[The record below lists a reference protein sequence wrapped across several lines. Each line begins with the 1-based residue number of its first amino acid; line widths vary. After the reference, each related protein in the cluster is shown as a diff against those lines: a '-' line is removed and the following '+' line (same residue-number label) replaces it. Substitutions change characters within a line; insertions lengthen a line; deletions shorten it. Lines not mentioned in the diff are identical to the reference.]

1 MFSLPF
7 QGVGISLL
15 LTQAVYGLCNIANVA
30 WLFIY
35 LRDSFIT
42 GHDRYRWT
50 QCFPGVNY
58 GSVHSSINLMSVD
71 SFCIT
76 LQWGTVVQSS
86 LF

>member
-1 MFSLPF
+1 MSL

-30 WLFIY
+30 WLFIF

-50 QCFPGVNY
+50 HCFPGVNY
-58 GSVHSSINLMSVD
+58 G
-71 SFCIT
+71 
-76 LQWGTVVQSS
+76 
-86 LF
+86 